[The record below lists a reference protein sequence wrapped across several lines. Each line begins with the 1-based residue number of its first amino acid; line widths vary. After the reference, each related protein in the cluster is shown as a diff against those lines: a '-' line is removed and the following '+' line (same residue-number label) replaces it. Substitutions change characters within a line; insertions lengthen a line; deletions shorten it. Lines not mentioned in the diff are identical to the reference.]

1 MTTIFCR
8 IGKKQK
14 IKNKIISKIPNN
26 FDLYVEPFI
35 GSGAIF
41 LNLDLENKKSVI
53 NDLDKDLMQGH
64 HSVKSGVTLDPE
76 TFIFSGDQEKFYKT
90 NHANNNDRFISTIIQ
105 TCGTFG
111 SKGSGKIYQPISK
124 SSFKNK
130 IKLGKFQKEHYKNTQ
145 IFNTDYKKI
154 IKKFDTNKT
163 FYYLDPPYENSKSM
177 YKDEKFDFQEL
188 SNVLKNIKGRF
199 LLSLNDSPNI
209 RNIFKDFKIVSL
221 FVKGKGQVEG
231 VLGKDRKELL
241 ISNY

>member
-8 IGKKQK
+8 IGKKQN
-14 IKNKIISKIPNN
+14 IKDKIISKIPDN

-53 NDLDKDLMQGH
+53 NDLDKDLIKGH
-64 HSVKSGVTLDPE
+64 NSIKSGVTLDPE

-90 NHANNNDRFISTIIQ
+90 NHTNNNDIFISTIIQ

-111 SKGSGKIYQPISK
+111 SKGSGKIYKPISK

-130 IKLGKFQKEHYKNTQ
+130 IKHALKQKEYYKNTK
-145 IFNTDYKKI
+145 IFNTDYKNI

-163 FYYLDPPYENSKSM
+163 FFYLDPPYESSKNL

-188 SNVLKNIKGRF
+188 VNVLKNIKGRF

-209 RNIFKDFKIVSL
+209 RNIFKDFNIVSL
-221 FVKGKGQVEG
+221 FVKGRNSYNIGN
-231 VLGKDRKELL
+231 DRKELL